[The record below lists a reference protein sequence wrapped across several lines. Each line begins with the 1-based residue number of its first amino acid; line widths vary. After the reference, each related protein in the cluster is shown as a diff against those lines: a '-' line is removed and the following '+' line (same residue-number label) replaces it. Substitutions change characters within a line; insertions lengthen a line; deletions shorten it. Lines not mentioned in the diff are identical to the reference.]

1 METKL
6 AVPIAARNIDQAG
19 EQIKSAR
26 AAGAD
31 ILELRTDYLENLNVD
46 LVKNLIADIKST
58 GDKKIPIIVTCRD
71 KQQGG
76 AIDCEWKSWRRP

>member
-6 AVPIAARNIDQAG
+6 AVPIAARNLDQAG
-19 EQIKSAR
+19 TQIESAR

-46 LVKNLIADIKST
+46 LVKTLVAGIKNAD
-58 GDKKIPIIVTCRD
+58 DKKL
-71 KQQGG
+71 
-76 AIDCEWKSWRRP
+76 RR